1 MMRVKHLFSGML
13 AVLAVL
19 LLTGCGEKDNP
30 VRTSLDVDTSTLTLS
45 VGESAVRMAFSKA
58 EDAAIT
64 YTSSKPAVATVDQ
77 FGKVTAMSEGSAT
90 ITIEMA
96 ETKKSWYAAKTITY
110 EVVVKNVSAQAVANV
125 DKATPLTLVA
135 QADGKITVTFN
146 NGITLANDI
155 HYTINN
161 GAEQTIA
168 KNTTGSFDI
177 AVKKGDV
184 VQFYSLNTSLGGG
197 STVAGARGT
206 TRAVDDGAKYINI
219 RPSMKTEIYGNVMSL
234 LKGKDNLES
243 ATAIEAKNAFYG
255 LFAGAEKLVNN
266 TERLLV
272 LPATT
277 LTESCYQDMFNGCKG
292 IEKAPE
298 LPAPKLEKNCYQEM
312 FYDCA
317 KLNHVKCL
325 ATDIKA
331 ENCTKDWLGK
341 AGTEATETKV
351 LESVVD
357 MTKNSDDGVPTSWMA
372 QKIVAVTGIELDADE
387 MKLSVGGV
395 GTLKAT
401 VEPTDATDKTVTW
414 TSDKPSI
421 ATVDANGNVTGVAAG
436 TATITAQA
444 GEKTATCVVTV
455 TAAPVGK
462 IIDLATV
469 TENTVIEDGYT
480 VTGTLGAN
488 VQISIAAGATVT
500 LDGVSINAGGTWKTG
515 QYAGITCKGDAI
527 IILKGTNTVKGF
539 YLEYPGIHPAVG
551 ETLTIQGTGSL
562 TASSNG
568 FGAGIGGG
576 QGKACGNIEI
586 QGGTITATG
595 GDNAAGIGGGDQSCG
610 TITISGGTVKATGG
624 AIAAGI
630 GSGNN
635 AGCGAI
641 EISGGSVTATGGD
654 TAAGI
659 GSGGGGGANCGAIT
673 ISGGTVKATG
683 GRFAAGIGTGDQGTC
698 GTVEITTGVTQVTA
712 TKGTS
717 APNSIGKGASA
728 VSCGTV
734 TIGSDATTYATGVA
748 ESPFVYPTP
757 SVALSAVTS
766 TSYLGWR
773 ICSDGKAYAA
783 AGPLPSGVT
792 AVAMI
797 AYVGSETGVA
807 GYTHGLALA
816 LTDKGSKMSWTT
828 ATGAS
833 GAAAHTPAAPTT
845 TSSWQLPSKDQ
856 WNKMIDACKN
866 VLGTKNNYRDLRD
879 GFSGIAGASNLQSD
893 YYWSS
898 TEVDSGNASNYDFNS
913 GNWYDDYK
921 DSNDFRVRA
930 CLAF

>member
-1 MMRVKHLFSGML
+1 MMMRVKHLFSGML

-45 VGESAVRMAFSKA
+45 VGESAVRMASSKA

-168 KNTTGSFDI
+168 KNTTGAYDI
-177 AVKKGDV
+177 EVKKGDV

-243 ATAIEAKNAFYG
+243 ATALEAKNAFYG

-372 QKIVAVTGIELDADE
+372 QKIVAVTGIKLDKTELA
-387 MKLSVGGV
+387 LSVGSV
-395 GTLKAT
+395 GQLKAT
-401 VEPTDATDKTVTW
+401 VDPSDATDKTVTW

-444 GEKTATCVVTV
+444 GDKTATCVVTV

-462 IIDLATV
+462 TIDLSTLTAAYEAQNGDVLTR
-469 TENTVIEDGYT
+469 
-480 VTGTLGAN
+480 TLGAN
-488 VQISIAAGATVT
+488 VKISIADGATVT
-500 LDGVSINAGGTWKTG
+500 LDGVTINGVDNWN
-515 QYAGITCKGDAI
+515 YEWAGITCEGDAT
-527 IILKGTNTVKGF
+527 IILKGGTTNTVKGF
-539 YLEYPGIHPAVG
+539 QNKYPGIHPAVG
-551 ETLTIQGTGSL
+551 KTLTIKGTGSL
-562 TASSNG
+562 TASSNSD
-568 FGAGIGGG
+568 GAGIGGG
-576 QGKACGNIEI
+576 REIACGNIEI
-586 QGGTITATG
+586 QGGTIKATG
-595 GDNAAGIGGGDQSCG
+595 GNGAAGIGSATSGSCG
-610 TITISGGTVKATGG
+610 SITISGGTVTAIGG
-624 AIAAGI
+624 DAAAGI
-630 GSGNN
+630 GSGNR

-641 EISGGSVTATGGD
+641 TISDGTVSATGGQN
-654 TAAGI
+654 AAGI
-659 GSGGGGGANCGAIT
+659 GSGFSAGCGAIT
-673 ISGGTVKATG
+673 INA
-683 GRFAAGIGTGDQGTC
+683 
-698 GTVEITTGVTQVTA
+698 GVTRVTA
-712 TKGTS
+712 TKGDYAT
-717 APNSIGKGASA
+717 NSIGAGEGPGAT
-728 VSCGTV
+728 CGTV
-734 TIGSDATTYATGVA
+734 TIGGNVGAKTA
-748 ESPFVYPTP
+748 SPYVYPTP
-757 SVALSAVTS
+757 TLSLTS
-766 TSYLGWR
+766 PTVGQV
-773 ICSDGKAYAA
+773 IGSDGKNYPAA
-783 AGPLPSGVT
+783 SVPSGVT
-792 AVAMI
+792 KVAMI
-797 AYVGSETGVA
+797 AYVSGSN
-807 GYTHGLALA
+807 GLAIALA
-816 LTDKGSKMSWTT
+816 DESGSMNWSTANTT
-828 ATGAS
+828 CEAK
-833 GAAAHTPAAPTT
+833 TPAFTGGST
-845 TSSWQLPSKDQ
+845 WKLPSLDE
-856 WNKMIDACKN
+856 WKN
-866 VLGTKNNYRDLRD
+866 MLTYDGVFYMNN
-879 GFSGIAGASNLQSD
+879 NLQTALSTAGGNPLQD
-893 YYWSS
+893 FMYYWSS
-898 TEVDSGNASNYDFNS
+898 TVYDSYNACDVEFQIVAGNGEANFSNESKATTS
-913 GNWYDDYK
+913 GML
-921 DSNDFRVRA
+921 VRA
-930 CLAF
+930 VLAF

>member
-1 MMRVKHLFSGML
+1 MMMRVKHLFSGML

-19 LLTGCGEKDNP
+19 LLTGCWEKDNP

-45 VGESAVRMAFSKA
+45 VGETAVRMATSKA

-64 YTSSKPAVATVDQ
+64 YTSSKPAVAMVDQ

-110 EVVVKNVSAQAVANV
+110 EVVVKNVSAKAVANV

-155 HYTINN
+155 HYTING

-177 AVKKGDV
+177 EVKKGDV
-184 VQFYSLNTSLGGG
+184 VQLYSLNTSLGG
-197 STVAGARGT
+197 SAVAGARGI

-243 ATAIEAKNAFYG
+243 ATALEAKNAFYG

-277 LTESCYQDMFNGCKG
+277 LTEGCYQDMFNGCKG

-331 ENCTKDWLGK
+331 ENSTKDWLGK
-341 AGTEATETKV
+341 AGSEATETKV

-357 MTKNSDDGVPTSWMA
+357 MTKNSDDGVPTSWTA

-401 VEPTDATDKTVTW
+401 VEPTDATEKTITW

-421 ATVDANGNVTGVAAG
+421 ATVDDNGNVTGVAAG

-444 GEKTATCVVTV
+444 GDKTATCVVTV

-469 TENTVIEDGYT
+469 TAATTIQDGYT

-500 LDGVSINAGGTWKTG
+500 LDNVSINAEGTWNSG

-539 YLEYPGIHPAVG
+539 YQEHPGILAAVG
-551 ETLTIQGTGSL
+551 NTLTIKGTGSL

-568 FGAGIGGG
+568 YGAGIGGG
-576 QGKACGNIEI
+576 RSKACGNIKI

-595 GDNAAGIGGGDQSCG
+595 GTGGAGIGSGEGKSCGSITISGGSVTAEGGDGAAGIGSGGKGGICS
-610 TITISGGTVKATGG
+610 TITISGGTVTATGG
-624 AIAAGI
+624 SYAAGI
-630 GSGNN
+630 G
-635 AGCGAI
+635 
-641 EISGGSVTATGGD
+641 GGD
-654 TAAGI
+654 
-659 GSGGGGGANCGAIT
+659 GGGYSSITITDGVTSVKATKGGGAQIGA
-673 ISGGTVKATG
+673 GTH
-683 GRFAAGIGTGDQGTC
+683 RGTC
-698 GTVEITTGVTQVTA
+698 GTL
-712 TKGTS
+712 
-717 APNSIGKGASA
+717 
-728 VSCGTV
+728 
-734 TIGSDATTYATGVA
+734 TIDGVA
-748 ESPFVYPTP
+748 N
-757 SVALSAVTS
+757 
-766 TSYLGWR
+766 
-773 ICSDGKAYAA
+773 
-783 AGPLPSGVT
+783 
-792 AVAMI
+792 
-797 AYVGSETGVA
+797 
-807 GYTHGLALA
+807 
-816 LTDKGSKMSWTT
+816 
-828 ATGAS
+828 
-833 GAAAHTPAAPTT
+833 PTT
-845 TSSWQLPSKDQ
+845 ESTFEHF
-856 WNKMIDACKN
+856 NFNAE
-866 VLGTKNNYRDLRD
+866 
-879 GFSGIAGASNLQSD
+879 
-893 YYWSS
+893 YYTW
-898 TEVDSGNASNYDFNS
+898 TLTH
-913 GNWYDDYK
+913 K
-921 DSNDFRVRA
+921 
-930 CLAF
+930 

>member
-19 LLTGCGEKDNP
+19 LLTGCWEKDNP
-30 VRTSLDVDTSTLTLS
+30 VRTSLNVDTSTLTLS
-45 VGESAVRMAFSKA
+45 VGETAVRMATSKA

-64 YTSSKPAVATVDQ
+64 YTSSNPAVATVDQ

-155 HYTINN
+155 HYTING

-177 AVKKGDV
+177 EVKKGDV
-184 VQFYSLNTSLGGG
+184 VQFYSLNTSLGG
-197 STVAGARGT
+197 SAVAGARGT

-243 ATAIEAKNAFYG
+243 ATALEAKNAFYG

-277 LTESCYQDMFNGCKG
+277 LTEGCYQDMFNGCKG

-331 ENCTKDWLGK
+331 ENSTKDWLGK

-401 VEPTDATDKTVTW
+401 VAPEDASDKTVTW
-414 TSDKPSI
+414 TSSNI
-421 ATVDANGNVTGVAAG
+421 SVATVDANGNVTGAGAG

-444 GEKTATCVVTV
+444 GDKTATCVVTV
-455 TAAPVGK
+455 TAGETYLKWDKTQEKLVATPIPTTYK
-462 IIDLATV
+462 TV
-469 TENTVIEDGYT
+469 TNYNDNVLWAGTYVVEDNDN
-480 VTGTLGAN
+480 VTINGNITLTGE
-488 VQISIAAGATVT
+488 VHLIIKDGAT
-500 LDGVSINAGGTWKTG
+500 L
-515 QYAGITCKGDAI
+515 
-527 IILKGTNTVKGF
+527 TVKG
-539 YLEYPGIHPAVG
+539 H
-551 ETLTIQGTGSL
+551 
-562 TASSNG
+562 
-568 FGAGIGGG
+568 
-576 QGKACGNIEI
+576 
-586 QGGTITATG
+586 
-595 GDNAAGIGGGDQSCG
+595 
-610 TITISGGTVKATGG
+610 ISGATNLSIYGQAQMTGELEVNCPDDDAFFGTKTLEVHSAK
-624 AIAAGI
+624 
-630 GSGNN
+630 
-635 AGCGAI
+635 
-641 EISGGSVTATGGD
+641 VTATSSYRDRGGLSYIGTINVYD
-654 TAAGI
+654 GKVYARNTAADGGCGI
-659 GSGGGGGANCGAIT
+659 GLQVDGKMNIFGGE
-673 ISGGTVKATG
+673 VKAEGKGNGSYSYGIMASTSSTVTVYG
-683 GRFAAGIGTGDQGTC
+683 GKLWAENADKKALDNITL
-698 GTVEITTGVTQVTA
+698 TTG
-712 TKGTS
+712 
-717 APNSIGKGASA
+717 
-728 VSCGTV
+728 
-734 TIGSDATTYATGVA
+734 
-748 ESPFVYPTP
+748 
-757 SVALSAVTS
+757 
-766 TSYLGWR
+766 
-773 ICSDGKAYAA
+773 
-783 AGPLPSGVT
+783 
-792 AVAMI
+792 
-797 AYVGSETGVA
+797 A
-807 GYTHGLALA
+807 GYTG
-816 LTDKGSKMSWTT
+816 TIRYSSDKSMWSGTANPDAKYVKVEKSQGGGS
-828 ATGAS
+828 
-833 GAAAHTPAAPTT
+833 
-845 TSSWQLPSKDQ
+845 
-856 WNKMIDACKN
+856 
-866 VLGTKNNYRDLRD
+866 
-879 GFSGIAGASNLQSD
+879 
-893 YYWSS
+893 
-898 TEVDSGNASNYDFNS
+898 
-913 GNWYDDYK
+913 
-921 DSNDFRVRA
+921 
-930 CLAF
+930 